1 VSPGVLLAALALA
14 PWAQPL
20 AFRTLPGWHT
30 GASGNTRSVYVGGGK
45 RVRAPEES
53 AAWIAT
59 GVRYRDEATADPP
72 NATLAHLPTSGVVVW
87 VVIYAPAAQGNR
99 PIGLDL
105 ARARHLPCCD
115 GVGVA
120 GGEDE
125 LTGSGGGGK
134 YSVIVRV
141 YYGSG
146 PTPALR
152 REAQRAL
159 ARLELPAAG

>member
-1 VSPGVLLAALALA
+1 VSPSLFLAALALA
-14 PWAQPL
+14 PWGHPL
-20 AFRTLPGWHT
+20 AFRPLPGWHA

-53 AAWIAT
+53 AAWVAR
-59 GVRYRDEATADPP
+59 GVRYRDQATADPP
-72 NATLAHLPTSGVVVW
+72 NATLAHLPVDGVVVW
-87 VVIYAPAAQGNR
+87 AVIYAPAALGEQPVR
-99 PIGLDL
+99 LEL

-115 GVGVA
+115 GVGVV

-146 PTPALR
+146 PTRALR

-159 ARLELPAAG
+159 ARLELPVAG